1 MAQYNVEN
9 EYVEIEIERIFK
21 VDPALVYQAWIDK
34 DFLKHWFMTTERTNK
49 KLEVQ
54 PEVEG
59 RYEVV
64 DVRKGKTN
72 RVVGSYVALEENAW
86 IEMTIGMPEI
96 SDSEDN
102 ITVEFLEREPGKTH
116 MIFTYT
122 AYVPKERRLT
132 TLEYKQLKKEYHDST
147 AHGFENMFDRLHEIL
162 AEYESEEE

>member
-64 DVRKGKTN
+64 DVRK
-72 RVVGSYVALEENAW
+72 E
-86 IEMTIGMPEI
+86 
-96 SDSEDN
+96 
-102 ITVEFLEREPGKTH
+102 
-116 MIFTYT
+116 
-122 AYVPKERRLT
+122 
-132 TLEYKQLKKEYHDST
+132 KQIVS
-147 AHGFENMFDRLHEIL
+147 
-162 AEYESEEE
+162 